1 MKKLKT
7 VIICGG
13 KTAFESINLLALEG
27 NLAGVVIGGKDK
39 ESAQMLEQ
47 FASSSNIPFLSIHST
62 KDLPQLEEYIRNIQP
77 EYIFSIN
84 FPFIINEDILGSL
97 PNKWFNF
104 HMGPL
109 PYYRGAMPIFEVIKA
124 QEKETAIAVHKM
136 VAGTDEGPVVFQE
149 TVQID
154 KNETFGSLAIK
165 LRERTSLAVQNL
177 VQMIQFGTNVPLIEQ
192 DETQAEY
199 FPMPEI
205 EETRIIWE
213 NMNADEI
220 VSLINACNPWNFGA
234 DVMYRQPFKI
244 VSATAE
250 FDSHGVKAGTI
261 LSMDT
266 HSVKIACINNS
277 IVNTHIIKLESGV
290 FQAGELT
297 RLFIQTGS
305 NLN

>member
-1 MKKLKT
+1 MEKLKT

-13 KTAFESINLLALEG
+13 KTAFESVHLLALEG
-27 NLAGVVIGGKDK
+27 NLAGVVIGGKDL
-39 ESAQMLEQ
+39 ESARQLKE
-47 FASSSNIPFLSIHST
+47 FANGSDIPFLSVRSG
-62 KDLPQLEEYIRNIQP
+62 KDLPQMKEWIKDVQP
-77 EYIFSIN
+77 GYIFSIN
-84 FPFIINEDILGSL
+84 FPFIISENLLELL

-109 PYYRGAMPIFEVIKA
+109 PSYRGAMPIFEVLKA

-136 VAGTDEGPVVFQE
+136 VSDADEGPVVFQE

-165 LRERTSLAVQNL
+165 LRERTSLAVQSL
-177 VQMIQFGTNVPLIEQ
+177 VQMLEFGTNIPLIEQ
-192 DETQAEY
+192 DETLAEY

-213 NMNADEI
+213 NMNAQEI
-220 VSLINACNPWNFGA
+220 VSLVNACNPWNFGA
-234 DVMYRQPFKI
+234 DVMFHQPFKI
-244 VSATAE
+244 ISATAE
-250 FDSHGVKAGTI
+250 LKSHGAKAGTV

-266 HSVKIACINNS
+266 HSVKIACIDDS
-277 IVNTHIIKLESGV
+277 IVNTHIVKLESGV
-290 FQAGELT
+290 FQAGELN

>member
-13 KTAFESINLLALEG
+13 KTAFQSIHLLALEG
-27 NLAGVVIGGKDK
+27 NLSGVVIGGKDT

-47 FASSSNIPFLSIHST
+47 FASSSNIPFLSIHSV
-62 KDLPQLEEYIRNIQP
+62 KDLSQLEEWIKNIQP
-77 EYIFSIN
+77 ETIFSIN
-84 FPFIINEDILGSL
+84 FPFIIKEDILDLL

-109 PYYRGAMPIFEVIKA
+109 PHYRGAMPIFEVLKA

-136 VAGTDEGPVVFQE
+136 VADTDEGPVVFQE
-149 TVQID
+149 MVQID

-177 VQMIQFGTNVPLIEQ
+177 VQMIEFGTNIPLIEQ
-192 DETQAEY
+192 DETLAEY
-199 FPMPEI
+199 FPMPET

-213 NMNADEI
+213 NMNAEEI

-234 DVMYRQPFKI
+234 DVMYHQPFKI

-250 FDSHGVKAGTI
+250 FDSHGATAGTI

-266 HSVKIACINNS
+266 HSVRIACVDDSLI
-277 IVNTHIIKLESGV
+277 NTHIIKLESGV
-290 FQAGELT
+290 FQAGELA
-297 RLFIQTGS
+297 RLSIKTGS